1 MTLTWRP
8 GRVPVLG
15 ATLLLVF
22 GGVTGVAAQTVVKL
36 AHAVSAQDPYQYGSE
51 RFKEYVEKGTSGR
64 LQVQIFPAGQL
75 GNERE
80 IIEGVKLGTIEGLVA
95 SAPLAGFSTAFL
107 LFDLPFLFSDA
118 GARAPRTRRARG
130 RQGRAHAGTAWDQSV
145 GLQRVRVSM
154 MFNSK
159 RAVRSPDDLRGL
171 KFRVMENPVYVS
183 LFRAFGSSAVP
194 IPFGEVYGAIQ
205 TGVVDGAEIPVN
217 VIYANKM
224 YEQAK
229 HMSLTRHTYTPTPFI
244 ANVGFLQ
251 KLTGDDQRLVVQA
264 ARDASVAQRA
274 LIDQRTNEFIDLLK
288 KQGMQVTEV
297 DTAAFRPRPPPST
310 RSLRRGSART
320 CSTRCCEASDA

>member
-1 MTLTWRP
+1 VSRRLAA
-8 GRVPVLG
+8 LG
-15 ATLLLVF
+15 AALVLF
-22 GGVTGVAAQTVVKL
+22 VGGLTVAAAQTVVKL
-36 AHAVSAQDPYQYGSE
+36 AHAVSTQDPYQYGSE
-51 RFKEYVEKGTSGR
+51 RFKELVEKGTAGR

-80 IIEGVKLGTIEGLVA
+80 IIEGVKLGTIEVGLVA
-95 SAPLAGFSTAFL
+95 SAPLAGFSSAFL
-107 LFDLPFLFSDA
+107 LFDLPFLFNDA
-118 GARAPRTRRARG
+118 
-130 RQGRAHAGTAWDQSV
+130 AHARRVLDGPV
-145 GLQRVRVSM
+145 GDKVARTLDPLGIKVLAYNESGFRM

-183 LFRAFGSSAVP
+183 LFKNLGSSAVP

-229 HMSLTRHTYTPTPFI
+229 HMALTRHTYTPTPFI
-244 ANVGFLQ
+244 ANVAFLQ
-251 KLTGDDQRLVVQA
+251 KLSVDDQRAVTQA
-264 ARDASVAQRA
+264 ARDAAAAQRA
-274 LIDQRTNEFIDLLK
+274 LIDQRTNEFIELLK

-297 DTAAFRPRPPPST
+297 DTSAFRAKASPVYKEFET
-310 RSLRRGSART
+310 RIGKELLDEVLRSK
-320 CSTRCCEASDA
+320 

>member
-1 MTLTWRP
+1 MALTWWS
-8 GRVPVLG
+8 GRVPILG
-15 ATLLLVF
+15 ATLLIVL

-36 AHAVSAQDPYQYGSE
+36 AHAVSTQDPYQYGSE
-51 RFKEYVEKGTSGR
+51 RFKEFVEKGTNGR

-80 IIEGVKLGTIEGLVA
+80 IIEGVKLGTIEVGLVA

-118 GARAPRTRRARG
+118 
-130 RQGRAHAGTAWDQSV
+130 AHARRVLDGPV
-145 GLQRVRVSM
+145 GDKVARTLEPLGIKVLAYNESGFRM

-159 RAVRSPDDLRGL
+159 RAVRSPDDLKGL

-183 LFRAFGSSAVP
+183 LFRTLGSSAVP

-244 ANVGFLQ
+244 ANMGFLQ
-251 KLTGDDQRLVVQA
+251 KLTGDDQRALVQA
-264 ARDASVAQRA
+264 ARDAAAAQRA
-274 LIDQRTNEFIDLLK
+274 LIDQRTNEFIELLK
-288 KQGMQVTEV
+288 KQGMLVTEV
-297 DTAAFRPRPPPST
+297 DTAAFQTKAAPVYKRV
-310 RSLRRGSART
+310 RGT
-320 CSTRCCEASDA
+320 G